1 MEKFEDAR
9 SVVRIEVSGRFVGEQ
24 KCGPVDQR
32 PGHGGALHFA
42 AAHLVREGMGP
53 RGESDQV
60 EHLAGPAAGIL
71 GPVAAQEKRKL
82 DVFHRGHRG
91 QKIEKLENDAE
102 TFATVSGEF
111 GFTGGVQG
119 EAIDRDFTRGR
130 LVEPAEQVEQ
140 GALAAAA
147 GSGHR
152 AEGMRRDL
160 QRNVAQGVHFAG
172 WRGINPGDMAQTDH
186 VDDEIFRSA
195 RLAQDNFR
203 IVAEGP
209 DWIVV
214 DKPAGLLTHPT
225 RPDGAPTLWDGL
237 RQLLAY
243 ELANRGQLSII
254 TRLDRETSGLV
265 LLALT
270 RERARSFGLSM
281 QRGQIGKEYLAVV
294 RGWPDWEETSV
305 DAPVIRQGEVGESPV
320 WLRRCVD
327 PRGAA
332 AVTGFAV
339 ERRFERQGMKFAI
352 LRAFPRTGRT
362 HQIRV
367 HAAHLGHPLVGD
379 KIYGGREGA
388 AYLEFIETGWT
399 PGLQA
404 ELLLPR
410 HALHA
415 AVLEFPDQAGV
426 RRVEGALAPDLQEFA
441 AGL

>member
-1 MEKFEDAR
+1 
-9 SVVRIEVSGRFVGEQ
+9 
-24 KCGPVDQR
+24 
-32 PGHGGALHFA
+32 
-42 AAHLVREGMGP
+42 
-53 RGESDQV
+53 
-60 EHLAGPAAGIL
+60 
-71 GPVAAQEKRKL
+71 
-82 DVFHRGHRG
+82 
-91 QKIEKLENDAE
+91 
-102 TFATVSGEF
+102 
-111 GFTGGVQG
+111 
-119 EAIDRDFTRGR
+119 
-130 LVEPAEQVEQ
+130 
-140 GALAAAA
+140 
-147 GSGHR
+147 
-152 AEGMRRDL
+152 
-160 QRNVAQGVHFAG
+160 
-172 WRGINPGDMAQTDH
+172 MAQTDH

-195 RLAQDNFR
+195 RRAQDNFR

-270 RERARSFGLSM
+270 RERARDFGLAM
-281 QRGQIGKEYLAVV
+281 QRGAIGKEYLAVA
-294 RGWPDWEETSV
+294 RGWPEWEATMV
-305 DAPVIRQGEVGESPV
+305 DAPIIRQGEVRHSPV
-320 WLRRCVD
+320 WLKRCVD
-327 PRGAA
+327 GRGAA
-332 AVTGFAV
+332 AQTHFAV
-339 ERRFERQGMKFAI
+339 ERRFLRGGEKFAL
-352 LRAFPRTGRT
+352 LRAKPLTGRT

-415 AVLEFPDQAGV
+415 AALEFSDQAGV